1 MKCHHQAGSGLSA
14 VQDDRRRGEGK
25 RTEMYVIEDETDR
38 SGEIT
43 EKTIY
48 EKIGIMRRHKKRE

>member
-1 MKCHHQAGSGLSA
+1 
-14 VQDDRRRGEGK
+14 
-25 RTEMYVIEDETDR
+25 MYVIEDETDR